1 MVKTVKEAFKTNFK
15 NLDWMDEETRNS
27 AREKADAIT
36 DMIGNIPITTLI
48 TEIIHFKCYQSI
60 ILLFKLINTI

>member
-1 MVKTVKEAFKTNFK
+1 MIKMVKNSFKSNFK

-36 DMIGNIPITTLI
+36 DMIGNCHNCVTVKI
-48 TEIIHFKCYQSI
+48 S
-60 ILLFKLINTI
+60 